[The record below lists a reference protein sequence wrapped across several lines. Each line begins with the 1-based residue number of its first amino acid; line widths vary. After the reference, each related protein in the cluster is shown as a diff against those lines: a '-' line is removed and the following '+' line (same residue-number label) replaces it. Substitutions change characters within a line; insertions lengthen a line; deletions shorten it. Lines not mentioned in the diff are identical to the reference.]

1 MESMQTRPSLLVVD
15 DDPVIADMISQTLEK
30 ENYQITM
37 VHSGKDAIEK
47 GRKQKFDLILTDLRM
62 PDLDG
67 MEVLGWFRQEQP
79 EAIVVLMTAFGSSSS
94 AIESIR
100 QGAYDYISKP
110 FKIEDLRQ
118 TIRKALSSRAI
129 KKAYFEESQ
138 VEEFET
144 IVGRSQSM
152 IEVFKVIGR
161 VADSEAPILI
171 LGETGSGKELIARAL
186 HEKSSRQ
193 KRLFLAVNCSAF
205 PETLLESEL
214 FGHEKGA
221 FTGAVGARPGIFEAA
236 ENGTVFLDEISE
248 TLPSMQSKLLRV
260 LQNHEIKRVGSNQI
274 IPVNVRI
281 VASSNRDLKQLVE
294 KGEFRQDLYYR
305 LNAITISV
313 PPLRERKEDIP
324 ELILYF
330 LKKFSPPDRKISISQ
345 DAFQVLQEYDWPGNI
360 RELEHII
367 QGAVAITPLDT
378 ILPEHLNIVE
388 RALPSPTSMDFSEQI
403 SLEELEKR
411 YIRYVYIKNSRNK
424 VKTAEVLGIDR
435 KTLYTKLA
443 KYGIEVSES

>member
-1 MESMQTRPSLLVVD
+1 MQTKPSLLVVD
-15 DDPVIADMISQTLEK
+15 DDPIIADMISQALQK
-30 ENYQITM
+30 ESYQITIAN
-37 VHSGKDAIEK
+37 SGSEAIEK

-62 PDLDG
+62 PDIDG
-67 MEVLGWFRQEQP
+67 MDVLGWFRKEQP
-79 EAIVVLMTAFGSSSS
+79 DAIVVLMTAFGSSTS
-94 AIESIR
+94 AIESIQR
-100 QGAYDYISKP
+100 GAYDYISKP
-110 FKIEDLRQ
+110 FKIDDLRGI
-118 TIRKALSSRAI
+118 IRKAVSARAI
-129 KKAYFEESQ
+129 KKAYFEETR

-152 IEVFKVIGR
+152 IEIFKVIGR
-161 VADSEAPILI
+161 VADSDAPVLI
-171 LGETGSGKELIARAL
+171 VGETGSGKELIARAL
-186 HEKSSRQ
+186 HEKSSRL
-193 KRLFLAVNCSAF
+193 KRPFLAVNCSAF

-221 FTGAVGARPGIFEAA
+221 FTGAVVARPGIFEAA

-281 VASSNRDLKQLVE
+281 VASSNKDLKQLAE
-294 KGEFRQDLYYR
+294 KGVFRQDLYYR
-305 LNAITISV
+305 LNAVTIQV
-313 PPLRERKEDIP
+313 PPLRDRREDIP

-330 LKKFSPPDRKISISQ
+330 LKKFSPPDRKISVSQ
-345 DAFQVLQEYDWPGNI
+345 DAFQVLLEYDWPGNI
-360 RELEHII
+360 RELEHVI
-367 QGAVAITPLDT
+367 QGAVAITPLDA

-388 RALPSPTSMDFSEQI
+388 KALAASTSIDFNEQI

-411 YIRYVYIKNSRNK
+411 YIHYIYFKASRNK
-424 VKTAEVLGIDR
+424 VKTAEILGIDR

-443 KYGIEVSES
+443 KYGIEVPE